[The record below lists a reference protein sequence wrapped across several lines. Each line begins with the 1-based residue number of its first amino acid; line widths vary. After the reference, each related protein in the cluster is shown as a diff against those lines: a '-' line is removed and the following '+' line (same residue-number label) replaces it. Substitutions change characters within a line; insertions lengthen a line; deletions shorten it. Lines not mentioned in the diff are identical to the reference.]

1 MNTDDHAAGAGQR
14 AQHDS
19 AVGLRGPFGFRF
31 WSVWLRATCAGVVVF
46 GLALA
51 FLSDSTVLRLLL
63 VAPSDAV
70 FWGAAPIDP
79 ATIAFQRFVYGVLG
93 ATVAGWGTLMW
104 VVASTAFRRREAW
117 AWQGLTVALLVW
129 FVPDTAISS
138 FHGVWPNVALNVCLA
153 ALLAAP
159 LLATRRAFNRSAVA
173 G

>member
-1 MNTDDHAAGAGQR
+1 M
-14 AQHDS
+14 
-19 AVGLRGPFGFRF
+19 
-31 WSVWLRATCAGVVVF
+31 WLRLACIGTIVF
-46 GLALA
+46 GLGLA
-51 FLSDSTVLRLLL
+51 FGSASAPFEVLL
-63 VAPSDAV
+63 VGPSDAV
-70 FWGAAPIDP
+70 FWGAAPADP

-117 AWQGLTVALLVW
+117 AWQGLTAALLVW